1 MSRPVNMVLPVDLKK
16 VVGSTFHAKDIRV
29 MAEAERNILY
39 GSQKKVKM
47 VEGVVINVDVQITK
61 KRQKRLYVIYD

>member
-1 MSRPVNMVLPVDLKK
+1 MVPTVDLKK
-16 VVGSTFHAKDIRV
+16 VVGSTFHAKAIRV